1 MGGGGR
7 EGGREELDFKILL
20 SCGGG
25 PGLHKTLSLTS
36 KPGGWRD
43 GSAPECSSR
52 GPKFNSQQPHSGS
65 LPSIMRSDSF

>member
-36 KPGGWRD
+36 KLEAGEMAQHL
-43 GSAPECSSR
+43 SVLPEVLSSI
-52 GPKFNSQQPHSGS
+52 
-65 LPSIMRSDSF
+65 PSNPIVAHYHL